1 MATLPQ
7 TSLDT
12 FENDPPALRIE
23 KLRAE
28 IQRHN
33 KNYYDLDQPT
43 IPDVDYDALMRT
55 LESLEEQHPELLAEN
70 SPSGVVGGTAS
81 VGFPPAKHYAR
92 MQSIANGFT
101 DEEVEAFAARAQKD
115 LNTTTVE
122 MSGEPKFDG
131 LAMSLLYKN
140 GLLVRGA
147 TRGDGEVGEDVTA
160 QVKTVKNIPHDI
172 RAACIALGRPI
183 PDLLEVRGEVVM
195 LKNDFEEFNKKQ
207 RENGG
212 KVLANPRNAAA
223 GSMRQIDP
231 TVTATRPLHFF
242 AYALGVCEGFTP
254 EDSHVGTLEV
264 IEQLGLPLAKFKGQN
279 LLRRL
284 NSYQECL
291 EYYNFIG
298 KHRNELPFDI
308 DGVVYKVD
316 NLANQQTLGWRSKT
330 PIWALAHKYP
340 PQECMTKLLA
350 IDVQVGRTG
359 AITPVGRL
367 DPVNVGGVVVTNAT
381 LHNIDEIERKDI
393 RVGDMVIVRRAGDVI
408 PEIVSAVHDLRTEE
422 LPQFAMPSVCPVCS
436 SVVSRPQGEAVFRC
450 NGGGVCGAQKQGA
463 FELFVHRKAM
473 NIDGLGG
480 VHIANA
486 ISAGLL
492 NTLDDIYTLTKESLC
507 QLDRM
512 GEKTA
517 VRILN
522 EIHESK
528 SAPLNRLIF
537 SLGIRHV
544 GESTAKTLAK
554 RFGSL
559 ESIQSATIE
568 ELELVDDVGTVV
580 ATSIHQWFN
589 TDENQQLITRL
600 QAFGVNPIEQVA
612 PQNTAFAGMT
622 FVLTGTLP
630 SMSRDEA
637 AAIIE
642 GCGGKISSSVSKKTS
657 AVVAGS
663 DAGSKLKKA
672 EELGVE
678 IWDEDYLLR
687 RAQPS
692 SKPKG
697 P

>member
-12 FENDPPALRIE
+12 FEHDPPALRIE

-28 IQRHN
+28 IERHN
-33 KNYYDLDQPT
+33 KSYYDLDQPT

-55 LESLEEQHPELLAEN
+55 LESLEEQHPELAIEN
-70 SPSGVVGGTAS
+70 SPSGIVGGTAS

-101 DEEVEAFAARAQKD
+101 DDEVTSFASRVQKD
-115 LNTTTVE
+115 LDAESVE
-122 MSGEPKFDG
+122 MSAEPKFDG
-131 LAMSLLYKN
+131 LAMSLLYKD
-140 GLLVRGA
+140 GVLVRGA

-160 QVKTVKNIPHDI
+160 QAKTIKNIPHDI
-172 RAACIALGRPI
+172 REACKALGRSVPE
-183 PDLLEVRGEVVM
+183 LLEVRGEVVM
-195 LKNDFEEFNKKQ
+195 LKDDFEQFNQKQ
-207 RENGG
+207 RELGL

-231 TVTATRPLHFF
+231 SVTATRPLHFF
-242 AYALGVCEGFTP
+242 AYALGVCEGFIP
-254 EDSHVGTLEV
+254 EQTHVDTLNV
-264 IEQLGLPLAKFKGQN
+264 IEQLGLPLAKFKGKN
-279 LLRRL
+279 LLQRVR
-284 NSYQECL
+284 NQQECL
-291 EYYNFIG
+291 EYYKYIG
-298 KHRNELPFDI
+298 AHRNELPFDI

-316 NLANQQTLGWRSKT
+316 SLASQRALGWRSKT

-340 PQECMTKLLA
+340 PQECMTKLLS

-359 AITPVGRL
+359 ALTPVARL

-408 PEIVSAVHDLRTEE
+408 PEVVSAVHHLRKNE
-422 LPQFAMPSVCPVCS
+422 LHTFSMPSVCPVCS
-436 SVVSRPQGEAVFRC
+436 SNVSRPEGEAVFRC

-492 NTLDDIYTLTKESLC
+492 NTLDDVYTLTQDKLC
-507 QLDRM
+507 TLDRM

-522 EIHESK
+522 EIQESK

-544 GESTAKTLAK
+544 GESTAKTLSK

-559 ESIQSATIE
+559 ECLQLATVE
-568 ELELVDDVGTVV
+568 ELELVDDVGAVV
-580 ATSIHQWFN
+580 ANSIHQWFN
-589 TDENQQLITRL
+589 STENQQLIARL
-600 QAFGVNPIEQVA
+600 QGFGVNPIEQVA
-612 PQNTAFAGMT
+612 SVNTTFAGMT

-630 SMSRDEA
+630 TMTRDEA

-657 AVVAGS
+657 AVVAGA

-678 IWDEDYLLR
+678 VWDEEYLVR
-687 RAQPS
+687 RSHPT